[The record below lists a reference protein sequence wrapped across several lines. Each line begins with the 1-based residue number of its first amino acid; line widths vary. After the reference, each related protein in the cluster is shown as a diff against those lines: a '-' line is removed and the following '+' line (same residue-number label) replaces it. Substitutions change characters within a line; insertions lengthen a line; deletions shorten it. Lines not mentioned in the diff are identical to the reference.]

1 MTEQLPGR
9 EQYNYSLSYLVAR
22 LEVMLGGRT
31 AEELALG
38 EITTGAE
45 NDLVEATQLA
55 RRMVTRWGMGELG
68 LIAFRADEEHP
79 FLGYELAKGKD
90 YSEETASSIDRE
102 VRRLL
107 DESHSKARKLLSG
120 KLEKLDSL
128 AQALLDEETID
139 KKQLI
144 NILGTRPKL
153 GVLQND
159 ERLKSEGIKV
169 N

>member
-1 MTEQLPGR
+1 
-9 EQYNYSLSYLVAR
+9 
-22 LEVMLGGRT
+22 
-31 AEELALG
+31 
-38 EITTGAE
+38 
-45 NDLVEATQLA
+45 
-55 RRMVTRWGMGELG
+55 MGELG